1 MDLAAVGLIAGR
13 ELRDSLRTRWFVLYT
28 VAFLGLGTGLTYLA
42 SSLGGYSGLQG
53 FGRTAAGLVNLVLLV
68 VPLMGLTAGAQAV
81 AAERERG
88 TLAYLLAHPV
98 TRGEVLTGKFLG
110 LVAALALSLALSFG
124 ALGLAL
130 GATGTGVGALPFAGF
145 VGLTLLLGLV
155 SLALGSL
162 ISVLAARTAVAL
174 GGAVFVWLGLV
185 FAGDLGLMS
194 SAVLFRLGIRALF
207 LSAFLNPLQT
217 FKVAAVA
224 LLHPSLDVLG
234 PVGLYA
240 ADTLGPKL
248 LPVLTGVL
256 VLWAAVPLVLALVSF
271 TGRDAA

>member
-42 SSLGGYSGLQG
+42 SPLGGYSGLQG

-110 LVAALALSLALSFG
+110 LAAALALSLALSFG

-155 SLALGSL
+155 SLALGTL
-162 ISVLAARTAVAL
+162 ISVLAGRTAVAL

-194 SAVLFRLGIRALF
+194 AAVLFRLGIRALF

-240 ADTLGPKL
+240 VDTLGPKL

-256 VLWAAVPLVLALVSF
+256 VLWAVVPLVLALVSF
-271 TGRDAA
+271 AGRDVA

>member
-13 ELRDSLRTRWFVLYT
+13 ELRDSLRTRWFALYT

-81 AAERERG
+81 AQERERG

-98 TRGEVLTGKFLG
+98 TREEVLAGKFLG

-155 SLALGSL
+155 SLALGFM

-224 LLHPSLDVLG
+224 LLHPTLDVLG

-240 ADTLGPKL
+240 VDTLGPRL

-256 VLWAAVPLVLALVSF
+256 VLWAAVPLVLALVWF
-271 TGRDAA
+271 RGRDAA